1 MRQSGDRQLT
11 LINSLLESRVNDM
24 HGMIIHRESVSIEK
38 VIQSAIDDL
47 QPLVE
52 KEDSVINLQIPLNL
66 APISC
71 DALQICRVFQNL
83 IANAIKHNPPSLKIT
98 ISVEM
103 IETNQKTAMRCVVAD
118 NGVGITSAQSEH
130 LFELYTQSQTN
141 NQLNRRSLS
150 LGLGLYI
157 CRQIVQAH
165 GGAIG
170 ATGEENIGSRF
181 WFTLPIE

>member
-1 MRQSGDRQLT
+1 M
-11 LINSLLESRVNDM
+11 
-24 HGMIIHRESVSIEK
+24 
-38 VIQSAIDDL
+38 
-47 QPLVE
+47 E
-52 KEDSVINLQIPLNL
+52 KEASAINLQIPLNL

-71 DALQICRVFQNL
+71 DASQVCRVFQNL
-83 IANAIKHNPPSLKIT
+83 IANAIKHNPPSLQIT

-103 IETNQKTAMRCVVAD
+103 VEMNDKLAMLCVVAD
-118 NGVGITSAQSEH
+118 NGVGITSAQSDH
-130 LFELYTQSQTN
+130 LFELYTQAQTH

-170 ATGEENIGSRF
+170 ATGEANIGSRF
-181 WFTLPIE
+181 WFTLPIN